1 MIQEAEQK
9 NDLIVCTLKL
19 FAVREKDK
27 KLIGVVNFIVNW
39 QSDQD
44 ILLDR
49 KVIAFQK
56 CIDPNAN
63 ITISARIFNSNNMT

>member
-1 MIQEAEQK
+1 M
-9 NDLIVCTLKL
+9 KL

-39 QSDQD
+39 QSEQD
-44 ILLDR
+44 LLLDR

-63 ITISARIFNSNNMT
+63 ITVSARIFDTNSVT